1 MTDGMTTDA
10 TTVSDFEDD
19 DGDDNDDNNDNDDN
33 DINEDDE
40 DDIPG
45 HVESESKGR
54 RKLNV
59 RNGQT
64 LQELPGIE

>member
-19 DGDDNDDNNDNDDN
+19 DNDDNNDNDDN
-33 DINEDDE
+33 DDNDE

-45 HVESESKGR
+45 PVESESKEK
-54 RKLNV
+54 RKLRLNV